1 MLADANLKDRSA
13 TMTFDELN
21 QTMKNIGKQQFD
33 YRTFKAAYDSDQRI
47 QSMVAN
53 FNKEGL
59 ALNTD
64 VEADEDPQDPQQN
77 IDGDEE
83 VSQMAKRATRA
94 RQ

>member
-1 MLADANLKDRSA
+1 MLADANLKNQPE

-21 QTMKNIGKQQFD
+21 QTMKNLGKQQFD
-33 YRTFKAAYDSDQRI
+33 YRTFKAAYDSDERI
-47 QSMVAN
+47 QNMVAN

-64 VEADEDPQDPQQN
+64 VEADEDPQAPQQD